1 MAWLPEKATTSLW
14 HQLFSETQK
23 QKKLLLA
30 RNFLHSMRVLL
41 NIGTSGERIGEL
53 AKYIGIADVGT
64 DCIIVEIDRYHLYYF
79 KSLKTIKKT
88 RFLKLVFYI
97 SFTHNSNETII
108 VREVYK
114 F

>member
-64 DCIIVEIDRYHLYYF
+64 DCIIVEIDP
-79 KSLKTIKKT
+79 
-88 RFLKLVFYI
+88 
-97 SFTHNSNETII
+97 
-108 VREVYK
+108 
-114 F
+114 

>member
-79 KSLKTIKKT
+79 KSLKTIGCT
-88 RFLKLVFYI
+88 LLCLAQY
-97 SFTHNSNETII
+97 SNADKGKPLSLI
-108 VREVYK
+108 
-114 F
+114 